1 MKEKRMFS
9 VSLIT
14 TGGVNE
20 DMLAQVARV
29 TRGADLTI
37 VKPSMCSD
45 EQRAKDLELLRK
57 IIQYKHL
64 SVLEFSN
71 ILYQIECPIY
81 IARQLMRYRCSSF
94 IERSLRACGP
104 MDYDSGPYEEAIK
117 NGMKREDARAL
128 LPLSTQTRF
137 LWSLNLRELLHIA
150 EERLTPNAQAMTR
163 DVVQKMVDLT
173 SEHFPHVIEYWQS
186 DRVIGYWKE
195 YRKDKQCPTK

>member
-1 MKEKRMFS
+1 MTEKRMFS

-14 TGGVNE
+14 TGGVSE
-20 DMLAQVARV
+20 EMIPRVARV

-37 VKPSMCSD
+37 VKPSMCGD

-94 IERSLRACGP
+94 LERSLRVCGP
-104 MDYDSGPYEEAIK
+104 MEGDAVLEDYKNAIES
-117 NGMKREDARAL
+117 GMKREDARAL
-128 LPLSTQTRF
+128 LPLSTRTRF
-137 LWSLNLRELLHIA
+137 LWLLNLRELLHIA
-150 EERLTPNAQAMTR
+150 EERLTPAAQHMTQCI
-163 DVVQKMVDLT
+163 VGAMVDIAAQ
-173 SEHFPHVIEYWQS
+173 EFPHVIEYWKEQ
-186 DRVIGYWKE
+186 REGVI
-195 YRKDKQCPTK
+195 CPTK